1 MTFSISTFT
10 APSGAF
16 AAVAGYRAGE
26 LVQGSFVPVYNP
38 TVLNKY
44 TGSYGTEKSFEV
56 GSDEWSAAVRKYSTR
71 VTSSDFDH
79 YGEKLVD
86 LTSYVVSFNPHCSLG
101 PLRGAAKPC
110 VMAEV
115 MSRGAC
121 QYEFFN
127 FQGNSVQATHPRI
140 IADLSEILKRRDPG
154 EEVYR
159 INVTDAGRG
168 GNGINNLVSLL
179 GVVKEKNPSFR
190 KQKWEL
196 DLNLVHDQVS
206 KASVA
211 NIERVLKEHP
221 QGLDIRLN
229 RYPVP
234 SLIVE
239 DFNPALAFSLDWDGQ
254 RQVFKPCAEPGK
266 FLYQTGNE
274 VHLIQT
280 ENSYLAFEELYS
292 RAITEHLTT
301 APDLKQVDVVWQEY
315 QDKDLG

>member
-1 MTFSISTFT
+1 MTFSTHTFT

-16 AAVAGYRAGE
+16 VSVAGYLAGE
-26 LVQGSFVPVYNP
+26 TVVGSFVPVYNP
-38 TVLNKY
+38 TVLDKY
-44 TGSYGTEKSFEV
+44 AASYGTEKSFAV

-71 VTSSDFDH
+71 VTATDFDH
-79 YGEKLVD
+79 YGAKLVE
-86 LTSYVVSFNPHCSLG
+86 LTNHVVSLNPHCSLG
-101 PLRGAAKPC
+101 PLRGSAKPC

-115 MSRGAC
+115 MSRGGC

-140 IADLSEILKRRDPG
+140 IADLEEILKRRDPG

-179 GVVKEKNPSFR
+179 GVVKESVPEFQH
-190 KQKWEL
+190 QKWVL
-196 DLNLVHDQVS
+196 DLNLVHDQAS
-206 KASVA
+206 KAHVA
-211 NIERVLKEHP
+211 NIERVRKKTATGFEVCLH
-221 QGLDIRLN
+221 

-239 DFNPALAFSLDWDGQ
+239 DFDPALAFSLEWDGQ
-254 RQVFKPCAEPGK
+254 RQIFKPCSVPGQ

-274 VHLIQT
+274 VHLIQSD
-280 ENSYLAFEELYS
+280 NSYLAFEELYS
-292 RAITEHLTT
+292 RAITEHLTK
-301 APDLKQVDVVWQEY
+301 APDLQQIGVVWQEY
-315 QDKDLG
+315 QDKS